1 MGNLCSS
8 GGRRGQNVALKTFVG
23 FFFPRGINMGY
34 NLLFFTWGNDR
45 NTAGYDLQL
54 QSSDQSSAY
63 ETWACIVDTD
73 IHLGGV
79 NSLSLCARKHFFK
92 NCFWSCE
99 SLTKWLT
106 MWYWPLERHWNTSLE
121 SYWQLAGSVP
131 TSIIDFLVVFENQW
145 GLKLRIQPL
154 EESIKSYQVNYS
166 CFTWSFLENDFL
178 KTKRI

>member
-45 NTAGYDLQL
+45 NIAGYDLQL

-63 ETWACIVDTD
+63 ETWACILDTD

-79 NSLSLCARKHFFK
+79 NSLSLCACKHFFK

-106 MWYWPLERHWNTSLE
+106 MWYWPFGATLKHLPWKLLTVSWECAHFHNWFSCCI
-121 SYWQLAGSVP
+121 WKSV
-131 TSIIDFLVVFENQW
+131 
-145 GLKLRIQPL
+145 RI
-154 EESIKSYQVNYS
+154 
-166 CFTWSFLENDFL
+166 
-178 KTKRI
+178 